1 VDLLRQEFFIRPPHR
16 SGDRLRRAA
25 DLPRPE
31 MVSYSSARPPL
42 PGDSPFKRGW
52 RNAASRIRGF
62 LCGSS
67 RDCRPRGLLAT
78 ARVQFGDGPRDNS
91 TRGHAFPPLPGS
103 QRTARHVLYPFTPTS
118 VSIRTYGVIPT
129 ASRARTHFGTE
140 TRNCHSKVPAGL
152 HSYRGNYEDLAIGS
166 EHGYSVKVRDF
177 INLLRSTSTR
187 AARANNSEEL

>member
-1 VDLLRQEFFIRPPHR
+1 MRFQPGLSAKRPPRYR
-16 SGDRLRRAA
+16 SSTVWGRPARQQYPWSRVPAPSRLSSNRASHVPA
-25 DLPRPE
+25 
-31 MVSYSSARPPL
+31 
-42 PGDSPFKRGW
+42 
-52 RNAASRIRGF
+52 
-62 LCGSS
+62 SS
-67 RDCRPRGLLAT
+67 RLSSNPA
-78 ARVQFGDGPRDNS
+78 S
-91 TRGHAFPPLPGS
+91 HSPPLPGS